1 MIFPVFSSGNIEVRL
16 VQSSSKAVADAKN
29 WGIRYHQH
37 GEHEISGIVGNYR
50 CGTPY
55 ALTLAPVT
63 LPHSLA
69 CQGETWETMVTSTGE
84 WSIDVAT
91 LPAWLYVSPRQGN
104 SGTTVTVTA
113 QPNTD
118 SQVRDAALTFALI
131 HESTTEQVVV
141 LRQNAERIYV
151 GRVDGY
157 TFPAAGEALT
167 NYLTVESTGEWSVT
181 SSSAWC
187 TVEPKG
193 GEAGTRQVTIKAE
206 ANSQKEA
213 REAWLTF
220 ALKANANIK
229 QVVMVMQKAH
239 TISVVPSEDCVFS
252 AVGETKSSYFT
263 VESTQEWV
271 ATSSAAW
278 CTVEPKG
285 GEAGTKQ
292 VTIKAEAN
300 SNKEARE
307 AELTFA
313 LKVNANIKRVV
324 KVKQAGK
331 GSNQNLSAVE
341 DVLFSGISVAP
352 NPFGVQL
359 VIKNGE
365 GIEGRYELVNTSGV
379 LVRSGSLQGRVVVLR
394 TEGLKA
400 GVYLLRILAGGG
412 AKTFSV
418 VKE

>member
-1 MIFPVFSSGNIEVRL
+1 MGSL
-16 VQSSSKAVADAKN
+16 SK
-29 WGIRYHQH
+29 
-37 GEHEISGIVGNYR
+37 E
-50 CGTPY
+50 
-55 ALTLAPVT
+55 TL
-63 LPHSLA
+63 
-69 CQGETWETMVTSTGE
+69 
-84 WSIDVAT
+84 
-91 LPAWLYVSPRQGN
+91 Y
-104 SGTTVTVTA
+104 
-113 QPNTD
+113 

-193 GEAGTRQVTIKAE
+193 GEAGTR
-206 ANSQKEA
+206 
-213 REAWLTF
+213 
-220 ALKANANIK
+220 
-229 QVVMVMQKAH
+229 
-239 TISVVPSEDCVFS
+239 
-252 AVGETKSSYFT
+252 
-263 VESTQEWV
+263 
-271 ATSSAAW
+271 
-278 CTVEPKG
+278 
-285 GEAGTKQ
+285 Q

>member
-1 MIFPVFSSGNIEVRL
+1 MGSL
-16 VQSSSKAVADAKN
+16 SK
-29 WGIRYHQH
+29 
-37 GEHEISGIVGNYR
+37 E
-50 CGTPY
+50 
-55 ALTLAPVT
+55 TL
-63 LPHSLA
+63 
-69 CQGETWETMVTSTGE
+69 
-84 WSIDVAT
+84 
-91 LPAWLYVSPRQGN
+91 Y
-104 SGTTVTVTA
+104 
-113 QPNTD
+113 

-313 LKVNANIKRVV
+313 LKVNAKIKRVV
-324 KVKQAGK
+324 TVKQNENKIVVFYPIDYVFSAAGETKSSYFTVESTQEWVATSSAAWCTVEPKGGEAGTKRVTVKVEANSEKEAREAWLTFALKANAEIKRVERVKQAGR
-331 GSNQNLSAVE
+331 GSNQNPSAVE
-341 DVLFSGISVAP
+341 NVLFSGITVAP
-352 NPFGVQL
+352 NPFGAQL

>member
-1 MIFPVFSSGNIEVRL
+1 MGSL
-16 VQSSSKAVADAKN
+16 SK
-29 WGIRYHQH
+29 
-37 GEHEISGIVGNYR
+37 E
-50 CGTPY
+50 
-55 ALTLAPVT
+55 TL
-63 LPHSLA
+63 
-69 CQGETWETMVTSTGE
+69 
-84 WSIDVAT
+84 
-91 LPAWLYVSPRQGN
+91 Y
-104 SGTTVTVTA
+104 
-113 QPNTD
+113 

-300 SNKEARE
+300 SQKEAMP
-307 AELTFA
+307 
-313 LKVNANIKRVV
+313 K
-324 KVKQAGK
+324 
-331 GSNQNLSAVE
+331 LS
-341 DVLFSGISVAP
+341 GW
-352 NPFGVQL
+352 
-359 VIKNGE
+359 
-365 GIEGRYELVNTSGV
+365 
-379 LVRSGSLQGRVVVLR
+379 
-394 TEGLKA
+394 
-400 GVYLLRILAGGG
+400 
-412 AKTFSV
+412 
-418 VKE
+418 

>member
-1 MIFPVFSSGNIEVRL
+1 MGSL
-16 VQSSSKAVADAKN
+16 SK
-29 WGIRYHQH
+29 
-37 GEHEISGIVGNYR
+37 E
-50 CGTPY
+50 
-55 ALTLAPVT
+55 TL
-63 LPHSLA
+63 
-69 CQGETWETMVTSTGE
+69 
-84 WSIDVAT
+84 
-91 LPAWLYVSPRQGN
+91 Y
-104 SGTTVTVTA
+104 
-113 QPNTD
+113 

-187 TVEPKG
+187 TV
-193 GEAGTRQVTIKAE
+193 
-206 ANSQKEA
+206 
-213 REAWLTF
+213 EAWLTF

-324 KVKQAGK
+324 KVKQA
-331 GSNQNLSAVE
+331 
-341 DVLFSGISVAP
+341 
-352 NPFGVQL
+352 
-359 VIKNGE
+359 
-365 GIEGRYELVNTSGV
+365 
-379 LVRSGSLQGRVVVLR
+379 
-394 TEGLKA
+394 
-400 GVYLLRILAGGG
+400 
-412 AKTFSV
+412 
-418 VKE
+418 